1 MQQQDFDYDF
11 LVIGGGSGGVR
22 ASRMAAGLGA
32 RVAVVESALL
42 GGTCVN
48 VGCIPKKLLSHAA
61 HFSQLAEEAK
71 GFGWQLT
78 QPRFDWPTLIAN
90 KDREIERLNGIYEHM
105 LVGAGITVIRG
116 HASFSGPHGV
126 LVNGQSIS
134 AQHILIATGGRPH
147 LPEIPGVEHAI
158 SSNEAFHLRQLP
170 QRVVVVGG
178 GYIAVEFASI
188 FNGLGPQTT
197 LLHRRQQLLRG
208 FDADLGLHLAQE
220 MSLQGV
226 SFRWDEEIQSIDK
239 QEDGLHLQLRSGESL
254 VVDCVMYATGR
265 VPQTEGLGLE
275 VAGVRRNHKGAVEVD
290 PHFTTNV
297 PSIYAVGDVVDRMA
311 LTPVALAEGTV
322 VAHRLFG
329 KGGKS
334 APDYELVPT
343 AVFSHPQVG
352 TVGLSEELARERF
365 GAVQIFQS
373 SFRPLTNRMGAEPEN
388 VFLKLVVSKADQR
401 VRGVHMVGEGA
412 GELMQ
417 GFAVALQCG
426 ATKQQF
432 DATIGIHPTVAEELV
447 TMREPV
453 RE

>member
-22 ASRMAAGLGA
+22 ASRVAASLGA
-32 RVAVVESALL
+32 RVAVVESAQL

-61 HFSQLAEEAK
+61 HFSQLTEEAK
-71 GFGWQLT
+71 GFGWQLD

-90 KDREIERLNGIYEHM
+90 KDREITRLNAVYGK
-105 LVGAGITVIRG
+105 LLTGAGVTVIQG
-116 HASFSGPHGV
+116 HAALSGPHSV
-126 LVNGQSIS
+126 LVNGQTIS
-134 AQHILIATGGRPH
+134 AAHILIATGGTPR
-147 LPEIPGVEHAI
+147 LPDIPGVEHAI
-158 SSNEAFHLRQLP
+158 SSNEAFHLPQLP
-170 QRVVVVGG
+170 KRAVVVGG

-188 FNGLGPQTT
+188 FNGLGVETT

-220 MSLQGV
+220 MGLLGV
-226 SFRWDEEIQSIDK
+226 KFRWDDEIQSIDK
-239 QEDGLHLQLRSGESL
+239 RNDGLHLQLKGGDQL

-265 VPQTEGLGLE
+265 VPLVEGLGLDA
-275 VAGVRRNHKGAVEVD
+275 AGVKLSDKGAIEVD
-290 PHFTTNV
+290 QHFATNV
-297 PSIYAVGDVVDRMA
+297 PSIHAVGDVIDRMA

-322 VAHRLFG
+322 VAHHLFG
-329 KGGKS
+329 QGGKS

-352 TVGLSEELARERF
+352 TVGLSEETARERF

-373 SFRPLTNRMGAEPEN
+373 SFRPLTNRMGGEPEN
-388 VFLKLVVSKADQR
+388 IFLKLIVSKADQR

-447 TMREPV
+447 TMREPT

>member
-22 ASRMAAGLGA
+22 ASRLAASLGA
-32 RVAVVESALL
+32 RVAVVEAAQL

-61 HFSQLAEEAK
+61 HFSQQAEEAK
-71 GFGWQLT
+71 GYGWQLDKP
-78 QPRFDWPTLIAN
+78 QFDWATLIAN
-90 KDREIERLNGIYEHM
+90 KDREITRLNGVYDRM
-105 LVGAGITVIRG
+105 LAGAGVTVIHG
-116 HASFSGPHGV
+116 HASLSGPHEV
-126 LVNGQSIS
+126 QVNGQSIQ
-134 AQHILIATGGRPH
+134 ARHILIATGGTPR
-147 LPEIPGVEHAI
+147 LPDIPGIEHAI
-158 SSNEAFHLRQLP
+158 SSNEAFHLAQLP
-170 QRVVVVGG
+170 KRVVVVGG

-188 FNGLGPQTT
+188 FNGLGAQTT

-208 FDADLGLHLAQE
+208 FDADLGLHLVQE
-220 MSLQGV
+220 MAQLGV
-226 SFRWDEEIQSIDK
+226 SFRWNEEILSIDK
-239 QEDGLHLQLRSGESL
+239 QTDGLHLQLQGGEQL

-265 VPQTEGLGLE
+265 VPLLEGLGLDA
-275 VAGVRRNHKGAVEVD
+275 AGVKVNAKGAIEVD
-290 PHFTTNV
+290 AKFTTNV
-297 PSIYAVGDVVDRMA
+297 PSIHAVGDVVDRMA

-322 VAHRLFG
+322 VAHHLFG
-329 KGGKS
+329 QGGKS

-352 TVGLSEELARERF
+352 TVGLSEEVARERF
-365 GAVQIFQS
+365 GAVQIFES
-373 SFRPLTNRMGAEPEN
+373 RFRPLSNRMGAEPEN
-388 VFLKLVVSKADQR
+388 IFLKLIVSKADQR

-447 TMREPV
+447 TMREPT

>member
-1 MQQQDFDYDF
+1 MQQQDFDF

-22 ASRMAAGLGA
+22 ASRVAASLGA
-32 RVAVVESALL
+32 RVAVVESAQL

-71 GFGWQLT
+71 GFGWQLDKP
-78 QPRFDWPTLIAN
+78 QFDWPTLIAN
-90 KDREIERLNGIYEHM
+90 KDREIERLNGVYAKM
-105 LVGAGITVIRG
+105 LAGAGVNVIQGR
-116 HASFSGPHGV
+116 ATLSGPNSV
-126 LVNGQSIS
+126 LVNGQTLH
-134 AQHILIATGGRPH
+134 ARHILIATGGTPS
-147 LPEIPGVEHAI
+147 LPDIPGVEHAI
-158 SSNEAFHLRQLP
+158 SSNEAFHLKELP
-170 QRVVVVGG
+170 RRVVVVGG

-188 FNGLGPQTT
+188 FHGLGAETT
-197 LLHRRQQLLRG
+197 LLHRSQQLLRG

-220 MSLQGV
+220 MAHQGV
-226 SFRWDEEIQSIDK
+226 AMRWREEIQAIEK
-239 QEDGLHLQLRSGESL
+239 QADGLHLQLKSGEQL

-265 VPQTEGLGLE
+265 VPLTAGLGLE
-275 VAGVRRNHKGAVEVD
+275 AAGVKTNDKGAIEVD
-290 PHFTTNV
+290 SHFTTNV
-297 PSIYAVGDVVDRMA
+297 PSIHAVGDVIDRMA

-322 VAHRLFG
+322 VAHHLFG
-329 KGGKS
+329 QGGKS

-343 AVFSHPQVG
+343 AVFSHPQVC
-352 TVGLSEELARERF
+352 TVGLSEEAARQRF

-373 SFRPLTNRMGAEPEN
+373 SFRPLSNRMGGEPEN
-388 VFLKLVVSKADQR
+388 VFLKLIVSKADQR

-447 TMREPV
+447 TMREPT